1 MEKLPQYVFVSVS
14 IELNVMMDGSVKL
27 FQATRRFHMMGGFYP
42 PQPHQ
47 IHPISFKNLQILIGL
62 IFAFF
67 GVSGYFIFLA
77 TNMFD
82 YTISFYASVTTLF
95 FITIFCIN
103 IWKTANIY
111 ELWDLGERLLEK
123 SKWLHV
129 NENDQNHT
137 IMRIC
142 FCGTGVQNS
151 TSKQNEYAKL
161 IKIIEYICEL
171 FFLALMK
178 ISIPSIMG
186 CALAVTLVN
195 YYVFDLGEDAYY
207 LPFPTM
213 YA

>member
-1 MEKLPQYVFVSVS
+1 
-14 IELNVMMDGSVKL
+14 
-27 FQATRRFHMMGGFYP
+27 
-42 PQPHQ
+42 
-47 IHPISFKNLQILIGL
+47 
-62 IFAFF
+62 
-67 GVSGYFIFLA
+67 
-77 TNMFD
+77 
-82 YTISFYASVTTLF
+82 
-95 FITIFCIN
+95 
-103 IWKTANIY
+103 
-111 ELWDLGERLLEK
+111 
-123 SKWLHV
+123 
-129 NENDQNHT
+129 
-137 IMRIC
+137 MRIC

-171 FFLALMK
+171 FFLALLK